1 MDLIIRIY
9 HGLRSVVQQL
19 TLKSVGCTWNF
30 RQCLSRMNYGPPKGA
45 TKTRNWYIYTKHI
58 YKLNRNPKLPAAAKT
73 TYFHGAFQVELLPER
88 PESLS
93 ALSREEVNL
102 HVLGT
107 RDAGIC
113 HKPFPPGWSPWIWWK
128 LRDSLVPEVPEVRNH
143 GDACLGSQTMAR
155 HSISRLSLSHFFQG
169 QSSSLPYIWTK
180 PQITVGVYNSS
191 PHGQTMTNAAWATPR
206 LRRTKK
212 TN

>member
-1 MDLIIRIY
+1 MDCGRWFSNWPWKV
-9 HGLRSVVQQL
+9 SVVPEIL
-19 TLKSVGCTWNF
+19 GSVYPEWTMGHL
-30 RQCLSRMNYGPPKGA
+30 RGRPKQEID
-45 TKTRNWYIYTKHI
+45 TYILNIYI